1 MWKAFRFPDVLR
13 WNPRSRRRDSDDI
26 AEMHAFASDARAEL
40 RRYVALPGTRSS
52 LTAYARRWGLSDT
65 AEDVVQT
72 VLCDALAVQAVPVPA
87 TDIPRWVSGIA
98 KKKIAD
104 ERRRRAR
111 WQWVELEDPTIATS
125 PEATDLLKRIEREL
139 VDPEQRRALG
149 WLLREHAGDSLLEIA
164 RELAIEPPTLR
175 QRIHRLRSKLR
186 ARYLVPLLV
195 LVGVG
200 SAFVW
205 SERAHQ
211 QGVAH
216 SLASPLGRYNGRWRV
231 VRAEPSRYA
240 SLGLRVV
247 VNDGSATVQGAT
259 GLLERALLVEA
270 LTETTIAI
278 RSEGR
283 SWRAVLEAPDAAHL
297 RLTGEHGF
305 VELERE
311 R

>member
-1 MWKAFRFPDVLR
+1 
-13 WNPRSRRRDSDDI
+13 
-26 AEMHAFASDARAEL
+26 MHSLTSDAHAEL
-40 RRYVALPGTRSS
+40 RRYVAHPRTRSS

-87 TDIPRWVSGIA
+87 ADIPRWVSGIA

-111 WQWVELEDPTIATS
+111 WHWVELEERAVATS
-125 PEATDLLKRIEREL
+125 PESADLLERIEREL

-164 RELAIEPPTLR
+164 REQAIEAPTLR
-175 QRIHRLRSKLR
+175 QRIHRLRRKLR
-186 ARYLVPLLV
+186 ARYLAPLLL
-195 LVGVG
+195 LVGLG
-200 SAFVW
+200 SAFAW
-205 SERAHQ
+205 REHAHERSA
-211 QGVAH
+211 AH
-216 SLASPLGRYNGRWRV
+216 SFASPLSRFNGRWRV
-231 VRAEPSRYA
+231 VRAEPSRYS

-247 VNDGSATVQGAT
+247 VEDGSAIVQGPT
-259 GLLERALLVEA
+259 GLLERTLAIEA
-270 LTETTIAI
+270 LSETTVIV
-278 RSEGR
+278 RSADR
-283 SWRAVLEAPDAAHL
+283 SWHSVLSAPDADHL
-297 RLTGEHGF
+297 KLTSDRGF